1 MSSRPAPPTAAPRLK
16 RTLTLWDLILY
27 GVIVIQPVA
36 PMSIFG
42 VLSDRGR
49 GHVVTAIL
57 IAMVAM
63 LFTAIS
69 YGRMA
74 RAYPSAGSAFTYVAQ
89 EINPAMGYVTGWS
102 MVMDYMLNPL
112 ICTVWC
118 AGLANQFAPGVP
130 AWIWKI
136 FFAVVFTLLNLGGI
150 KTSARINAGMA
161 ALMGMVVVAI
171 VIAAARFIFGAP
183 RDASYFT
190 RPFYDPQ
197 TFSLSGLFGCTSIAV
212 LTYIGFDGIS
222 TLSEEAE
229 NPRRNILLATVMTC
243 LVIGILSALE
253 VYLAQLIWPASQP
266 FPDVNNAYSSV
277 AGRAWKPL
285 FPIVGF
291 TLLLANFGSGFGAQ
305 IGAARLLYGM
315 GRSNALPKSFFG
327 AVDPKHH
334 VPRNNVILV
343 GVVALLGA
351 FLLEIVAGYRTYQLG
366 SSSLTWATFVK
377 IMNGGEAYGL
387 GAEMLNF
394 GALIAFMGVNLAAF
408 LRYDARDMNKPLA
421 KYVGPWL
428 TIFVILLYLV
438 MTRQWGSF
446 PIVAHWIA
454 LLTPLVWIA
463 GATTLVVL
471 ALVAPPMAGFVI
483 CFFLWWNLSWP
494 AKIVG
499 GIWMVAGIA
508 FGAWK
513 TRGFR
518 GDLVNFELPAEE

>member
-1 MSSRPAPPTAAPRLK
+1 MSNETTSNGGPRLR

-36 PMSIFG
+36 PMSVYG

-63 LFTAIS
+63 LFTGIS

-89 EINPAMGYVTGWS
+89 EIHPAAGYVTGWS

-118 AGLANQFAPGVP
+118 AGQAYVFAPGVP
-130 AWIWKI
+130 IWAWKI
-136 FFAVVFTLLNLGGI
+136 FFAAVFTMLNVRGI

-161 ALMGMVVVAI
+161 AGMGAVVV
-171 VIAAARFIFGAP
+171 VIFVVAARFIFGHP
-183 RDASYFT
+183 HGDPGFFT

-197 TFSLSGLFGCTSIAV
+197 TFSYGGLFGCTSIAV

-229 NPRRNILLATVMTC
+229 NPRRNIMMATVLTC
-243 LVIGILSALE
+243 LVIGILSAAE
-253 VYLAQLIWPASQP
+253 VYIAQLVWPISQP
-266 FPDVNNAYSSV
+266 FADVNTAYPEV
-277 AGRAWKPL
+277 MGGLWPRLVLFGHFFWKHL
-285 FPIVGF
+285 AILVGA
-291 TLLLANFGSGFGAQ
+291 TLLLANFGSGMGAQ

-327 AVDPKHH
+327 ALDEKHR
-334 VPRNNVILV
+334 VPRKNVFFV
-343 GVVALLGA
+343 GGFALIGA
-351 FLLEIVAGYRTYQLG
+351 FVLEIVAGFNSYLHG
-366 SSSLTWATFVK
+366 SKILSYETFLK
-377 IMNGGEAYGL
+377 ILNGDKAYGL

-394 GALIAFMGVNLAAF
+394 GALIAFMGVNAAAF
-408 LRYDARDMNKPLA
+408 LRY
-421 KYVGPWL
+421 YVRTEEKKFIHLVPP
-428 TIFVILLYLV
+428 IL
-438 MTRQWGSF
+438 
-446 PIVAHWIA
+446 
-454 LLTPLVWIA
+454 
-463 GATTLVVL
+463 
-471 ALVAPPMAGFVI
+471 GFVI
-483 CFFLWWNLSWP
+483 CLALWVNLSRP
-494 AKIVG
+494 AMIVG
-499 GIWMVAGIA
+499 SIWMAAGIA
-508 FGAWK
+508 FGVWK

-518 GDLVNFELPAEE
+518 EQLSFEVPPE